1 MAKKKKDPQTQSD
14 DESDYERP
22 QEEEKKKKK
31 KKKADK
37 VEENIEMK
45 KPGEEVPEV
54 EIKETKKAP
63 SKTTFI
69 IRPWL
74 DSLGKREW
82 VYSKNIAISIQ
93 IS

>member
-1 MAKKKKDPQTQSD
+1 MAKKKKDPQSD

-22 QEEEKKKKK
+22 QEEEKRKKK

-63 SKTTFI
+63 SKITFLS
-69 IRPWL
+69 RP
-74 DSLGKREW
+74 
-82 VYSKNIAISIQ
+82 
-93 IS
+93 